1 MQNTGIRFTVV
12 VTAHNE
18 ERHIEKT
25 IHALSRQRG
34 LGDGMLEILLV
45 DDGSTDDTVTR
56 AVASGCELLTVVHN
70 EHRQTPGLT
79 TRQRALDLGF
89 RKARGKVILTLDA
102 DGRPPEDW
110 VQRMTQPVLAGRADA
125 VAGPVG
131 FVSRSGWISAW
142 QSCDVSYY
150 LMVSSIVSRMGLAGG
165 VLFGNFCFR
174 ASLYRDTGGF
184 DALGMALT
192 EDLQFGMAIQAM
204 GAKLVYADKDCLVEF
219 QPCDSFR
226 SLVERTQR
234 VSSGRFSPLAA
245 VLTLIPLSLLLAL
258 ASGLIMGGAAT
269 WSLLAIRYGLGVV
282 FVAAAVWRLGRR
294 TNWPAAFFYEPLVF
308 AIAPAVL
315 VRVLAGR
322 HVTWGQ
328 NTYAR

>member
-1 MQNTGIRFTVV
+1 MQNTDIRFTVV

-25 IHALSRQRG
+25 IDSLSRQQG
-34 LGDGMLEILLV
+34 LGDGRLEILLV

-56 AVASGCELLTVVHN
+56 AAASGSELLTILHN
-70 EHRQTPGLT
+70 KHQQASHLT

-89 RKARGKVILTLDA
+89 RKARGEIILTLDA
-102 DGRPPEDW
+102 DGKPSEDW
-110 VQRMTQPVLAGRADA
+110 VQRMTQPLLAGRADA

-131 FVSRSGWISAW
+131 FVSQPGWISAW

-150 LMVSSIVSRMGLAGG
+150 LMVSAIVHRIGLAGG

-204 GAKLVYADKDCLVEF
+204 GAQLVYADKDCLVEF
-219 QPCDSFR
+219 APCEDFR

-234 VSSGRFSPLAA
+234 VSSGRISSLAA
-245 VLTLIPLSLLLAL
+245 TLTLIPLSLLLAL
-258 ASGLIMGGAAT
+258 VSALVIGGVAAWLLLAVRYLLGVALVAGAAAKLGKRVS
-269 WSLLAIRYGLGVV
+269 WS
-282 FVAAAVWRLGRR
+282 
-294 TNWPAAFFYEPLVF
+294 AAFLYEPLVF

-315 VRVLAGR
+315 VRVLAGGP
-322 HVTWGQ
+322 VTWGQ
-328 NTYAR
+328 NTYVR